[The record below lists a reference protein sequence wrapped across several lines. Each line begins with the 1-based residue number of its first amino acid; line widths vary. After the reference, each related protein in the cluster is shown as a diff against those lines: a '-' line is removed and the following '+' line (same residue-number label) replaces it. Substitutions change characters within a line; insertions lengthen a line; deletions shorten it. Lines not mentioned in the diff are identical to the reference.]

1 MDSKCRLDFL
11 EIEEEMYSIAQL
23 KQDSH
28 STNSKWHRSFKVDV
42 PYPLDS
48 PRFARNT
55 RGGRAT
61 KRFGVI
67 KAIDPSRWLILLV
80 ATIRGIV
87 FSLRKDR
94 HDNRNIQEAAIVAA
108 SGVFFAP
115 PPPFTTCR
123 YSLRSPRLFSIQSH
137 RVRRASRIAP
147 RCSTSS
153 LFKRLPFSSL
163 SLSLFFLSFS
173 RLVAAIL
180 HVVSFEYLSKMCNMN
195 FSLRIFP
202 TFLSFPFFP
211 PAPLTHIRRDTELK
225 RRFSAFHCS
234 VHFFRYRGYW
244 CLSKMIR

>member
-1 MDSKCRLDFL
+1 MDSKYRLNFL
-11 EIEEEMYSIAQL
+11 EIEEEMYSIEGFRIARL

-87 FSLRKDR
+87 FSLRKGR

-123 YSLRSPRLFSIQSH
+123 YSPRSPRLFSIQSH

-163 SLSLFFLSFS
+163 SLFPIFLSAS
-173 RLVAAIL
+173 CSHLTRCLV
-180 HVVSFEYLSKMCNMN
+180 
-195 FSLRIFP
+195 
-202 TFLSFPFFP
+202 
-211 PAPLTHIRRDTELK
+211 
-225 RRFSAFHCS
+225 
-234 VHFFRYRGYW
+234 
-244 CLSKMIR
+244 

>member
-67 KAIDPSRWLILLV
+67 KAIDLSRWLILLV

-87 FSLRKDR
+87 FSLRKGR

-137 RVRRASRIAP
+137 RVRRVSP
-147 RCSTSS
+147 HDVQLP
-153 LFKRLPFSSL
+153 LFSNVFPSPPF
-163 SLSLFFLSFS
+163 LFFLSFS

-202 TFLSFPFFP
+202 TFLSFPSS
-211 PAPLTHIRRDTELK
+211 LLLR
-225 RRFSAFHCS
+225 
-234 VHFFRYRGYW
+234 
-244 CLSKMIR
+244 

>member
-11 EIEEEMYSIAQL
+11 EIEEEMYSIEGFRIARL

-87 FSLRKDR
+87 FSLRKGR

-115 PPPFTTCR
+115 PPPLPLAVI
-123 YSLRSPRLFSIQSH
+123 LRGALDYFLFKATEFVEPRVSPHDVQLPLFSNVFPS
-137 RVRRASRIAP
+137 P
-147 RCSTSS
+147 PF
-153 LFKRLPFSSL
+153 LFPSFSYL
-163 SLSLFFLSFS
+163 SL
-173 RLVAAIL
+173 
-180 HVVSFEYLSKMCNMN
+180 
-195 FSLRIFP
+195 
-202 TFLSFPFFP
+202 
-211 PAPLTHIRRDTELK
+211 
-225 RRFSAFHCS
+225 
-234 VHFFRYRGYW
+234 G
-244 CLSKMIR
+244 

>member
-1 MDSKCRLDFL
+1 
-11 EIEEEMYSIAQL
+11 MYSIEGFRIARL

-87 FSLRKDR
+87 FSLRKGR

-115 PPPFTTCR
+115 P
-123 YSLRSPRLFSIQSH
+123 SPLYHLPLFSAEPSIIFYSKPPSSSSLAYRPTMFNFLSFQ
-137 RVRRASRIAP
+137 
-147 RCSTSS
+147 TSS
-153 LFKRLPFSSL
+153 LLLPFSFSYL
-163 SLSLFFLSFS
+163 SL
-173 RLVAAIL
+173 
-180 HVVSFEYLSKMCNMN
+180 
-195 FSLRIFP
+195 
-202 TFLSFPFFP
+202 
-211 PAPLTHIRRDTELK
+211 
-225 RRFSAFHCS
+225 
-234 VHFFRYRGYW
+234 G
-244 CLSKMIR
+244 